1 MSSNGKTGTVTRFV
15 AWLGYRYQRWLQ
27 LES

>member
-1 MSSNGKTGTVTRFV
+1 MSSNGKSGTVTRFV

-27 LES
+27 LEP

>member
-1 MSSNGKTGTVTRFV
+1 MSSNGKTGMVTRFV

-27 LES
+27 LEP

>member
-1 MSSNGKTGTVTRFV
+1 MSSNGKTGMMARFV

-27 LES
+27 LQP

>member
-1 MSSNGKTGTVTRFV
+1 MSSNGKTGMVTTFV
-15 AWLGYRYQRWLQ
+15 TWLGYRYQRWLQ

>member
-1 MSSNGKTGTVTRFV
+1 MSSNGKTGMVTRFA

-27 LES
+27 LQP